1 MQWDGFSISLKDPG
15 DWDPLWILRDCLQG
29 GLDCAVGLIQVVVDD
44 GEVKV
49 VAVGCLYFS
58 ALVARPVQFFILG
71 QKTGLALIF
80 CDFIC
85 IQRNLYTVAHVYVCK
100 KGLLTVSVLATTPAS
115 TAEWFIALSTSYSGD
130 WRNTTYGKNS
140 EVLRTL
146 RV

>member
-1 MQWDGFSISLKDPG
+1 MNLFVWSMNFCGNCKQGPSTFTQWDVFSIALKHPG
-15 DWDPLWILRDCLQG
+15 DWDPLWILGDCLQG

-80 CDFIC
+80 CNSFVFS
-85 IQRNLYTVAHVYVCK
+85 YTQLLMSTYVK
-100 KGLLTVSVLATTPAS
+100 RGRSLSVS
-115 TAEWFIALSTSYSGD
+115 
-130 WRNTTYGKNS
+130 
-140 EVLRTL
+140 
-146 RV
+146 